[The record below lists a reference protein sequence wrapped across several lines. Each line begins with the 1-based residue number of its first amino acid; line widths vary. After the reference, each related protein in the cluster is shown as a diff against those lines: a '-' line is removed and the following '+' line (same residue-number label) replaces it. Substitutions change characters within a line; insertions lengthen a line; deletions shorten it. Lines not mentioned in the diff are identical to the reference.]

1 MRVSFPG
8 FFDLQVNGFSG
19 VDFNSPGRSVEEI
32 QIALGALR
40 ATGVTR
46 CLPTLVSSSLDDFA
60 ACVRQIA
67 ATGDETIAGFHMEGP
82 YISPLNGAR
91 GAHPLDCL
99 REPSIDDFRR
109 RQEAADGH
117 IVLVTLAPELS
128 GALPLIEQLVRED
141 VRVAIGHTMANG
153 SQIQAAI
160 SAGAML
166 STHLGNGCPEML
178 HRHDN
183 VIWEQLAAENLCA
196 CVIADGH
203 HLPDAVLKSMV
214 RAKGLYRTILVTD
227 ATAAAAAEP
236 GCYMLGSV
244 AIRGQENG
252 YVSTGGSTYLAGS
265 ALTMD
270 KAVGN
275 VVRVC
280 GLALEDVLPMAT
292 TNPARVLG
300 MEPAG
305 EVVAEWDAVHHR
317 FVIEEARTEAD
328 DCGIS
333 RPTDP
338 TLFSAR

>member
-8 FFDLQVNGFSG
+8 FFDLQVNGFAG

-32 QIALGALR
+32 QLALGALR
-40 ATGVTR
+40 ATGVTH
-46 CLPTLVSSSLDDFA
+46 CLPTLISSSLDDFA
-60 ACVRQIA
+60 ACVKQVA
-67 ATGDETIAGFHMEGP
+67 ASGDKTIAGFHMEGP

-91 GAHPLDCL
+91 GAHPLDYL

-117 IVLVTLAPELS
+117 IVLITLAPELS
-128 GALPLIEQLVRED
+128 GAIPLIEQLVKED
-141 VRVAIGHTMANG
+141 VRVAIGHTMAIG

-178 HRHDN
+178 HRHNN
-183 VIWEQLAAENLCA
+183 VIWEQLAADSLYA

-203 HLPDAVLKSMV
+203 HLPDAVLKSVV
-214 RAKGLYRTILVTD
+214 RAKGLSRTILVTD

-236 GCYMLGSV
+236 GCYQLGSV
-244 AIRGQENG
+244 AITAQETG
-252 YVSTGGSTYLAGS
+252 YVSTGGSAYLAGS

-270 KAVGN
+270 RAVAN
-275 VVRVC
+275 VARVC

-292 TNPARVLG
+292 TNAARALG
-300 MEPAG
+300 IGPAG
-305 EVVAEWDAVHHR
+305 EVAAEWDAADHR
-317 FVIEEARTEAD
+317 LVIEE
-328 DCGIS
+328 S
-333 RPTDP
+333 
-338 TLFSAR
+338 SH